1 MSSVASVCLS
11 VSVCLFSSGS
21 NFWKPWPRN
30 FVFDTQVHLHNIYVK
45 FVFEGHEVRVKVT
58 AATPI
63 DPLLLLRMR
72 KAFSAPVVQHLP
84 SSVFIFPRLELLTI
98 SLDRHSVEREVKGY
112 IDASEMQ
119 CCQKSMKKHDV
130 RLDAGRWIPASL
142 DYSIIPNRELRR
154 KTNQL
159 MINVRNPIQSQSPSR
174 QPGKRQCHR
183 GVPGSQNLRH
193 YTYMYMYS
201 V

>member
-1 MSSVASVCLS
+1 
-11 VSVCLFSSGS
+11 
-21 NFWKPWPRN
+21 
-30 FVFDTQVHLHNIYVK
+30 
-45 FVFEGHEVRVKVT
+45 
-58 AATPI
+58 
-63 DPLLLLRMR
+63 MR
-72 KAFSAPVVQHLP
+72 KAFSAAVVQHLP

-154 KTNQL
+154 KTNKL

-174 QPGKRQCHR
+174 QPGKRQCYTGAFRAHKIYDIIHTCTCIAYNMCVAKEIISR
-183 GVPGSQNLRH
+183 KCRRMFWCCGLLSPSPSSSFLHYVILLFLRTFIIS
-193 YTYMYMYS
+193 YYILIIYLFIYS
-201 V
+201 PL